1 MPKTILVKNITS
13 LSEARYCSGMMVDF
27 ISFNLNPESADFVD
41 LKEFEEIKSWLS
53 GVKILGSYS
62 TDDIF
67 KIIEAL
73 NLYKLDGFIFEENQ
87 KSMLEDIDCATKFLE
102 IENAENF
109 ESNLN
114 ADFIILKDIK
124 QKEIIEEWSKE
135 YNVLIGYE
143 FYNIDSQNQ
152 EIAGYAFKGSK
163 EVRPGINNYDGLM
176 EALEKLEDL
185 N

>member
-27 ISFNLNPESADFVD
+27 ISFDLNPESPDFVD
-41 LKEFEEIKSWLS
+41 LKEFEEIKNWLS
-53 GVKILGSYS
+53 GVKILGSFN
-62 TDDIF
+62 TNDIF

-73 NLYKLDGFIFEENQ
+73 NHYKLDGFIFDENQ
-87 KSMLEDIDCATKFLE
+87 KSMLDDLDSPIKILE
-102 IENAENF
+102 IENVENF

-114 ADFIILKDIK
+114 VNFIILKNIK
-124 QKEIIEEWSKE
+124 INEIVQKWSKE
-135 YNVLIGYE
+135 YQILIGYE
-143 FYNIDSQNQ
+143 FGNIDSKNQ

>member
-13 LSEARYCSGMMVDF
+13 LSEARYCSGMMVDY
-27 ISFNLNPESADFVD
+27 ISFDLNPESADYID
-41 LKEFEEIKSWLS
+41 LKEFEEIKNWLS
-53 GVKILGSYS
+53 GVKILGSYP

-87 KSMLEDIDCATKFLE
+87 KSMIEDLESATKILE
-102 IENAENF
+102 IENSDNF

-114 ADFIILKDIK
+114 VNFIILKNYK
-124 QKEIIEEWSKE
+124 NIELLQQWTKE
-135 YNVLIGYE
+135 YNVLMGYE
-143 FYNIDSQNQ
+143 FENINIQF
-152 EIAGYAFKGSK
+152 EEFAGYAFKGSK

-176 EALEKLEDL
+176 EALEKLEEL

>member
-27 ISFNLNPESADFVD
+27 ISFDLNPESADFVD
-41 LKEFEEIKSWLS
+41 LKEFQEIKNWLS
-53 GVKILGSYS
+53 GVKILGSYN

-73 NLYKLDGFIFEENQ
+73 NLYKIDGFIFEENQ
-87 KSMLEDIDCATKFLE
+87 KSMLEDIDSATKFLE
-102 IENAENF
+102 IDNVENF

-124 QKEIIEEWSKE
+124 KNQIAQEWSKE
-135 YNVLIGYE
+135 YNVLLGYE
-143 FYNIDSQNQ
+143 FENINSQQ
-152 EIAGYAFKGSK
+152 EEIAGYAFKGSR
-163 EVRPGINNYDGLM
+163 ELRPGINNYDGLM

>member
-27 ISFNLNPESADFVD
+27 ISFDLNPESPDFVD
-41 LKEFEEIKSWLS
+41 LKEFEEIKNWLS
-53 GVKILGSYS
+53 GVKILGSYN
-62 TDDIF
+62 TNDIF

-73 NLYKLDGFIFEENQ
+73 TQYKVDGFIFDENQ
-87 KSMLEDIDCATKFLE
+87 KSMLEDLDSTIKILE
-102 IENAENF
+102 IQNVENF
-109 ESNLN
+109 ESNLKVN
-114 ADFIILKDIK
+114 FIILKNIK
-124 QKEIIEEWSKE
+124 INEIEQQWSKE
-135 YNVLIGYE
+135 YQILVGYG
-143 FYNIDSQNQ
+143 FDNIDSKNQ